1 MSSNIRLNW
10 PTRAALIPT
19 GIRLKL
25 LLAFVLMSA
34 IPLTMLM
41 LLAAWFALPSARD
54 FYHLERWF
62 PLIATPQEAAWWLF
76 GVLAL
81 TVLVAFL
88 GGLYLAIKIIQPVI
102 DLSHGATQL
111 AKGESN
117 RPLSSGLGG
126 ELDDLSWAF
135 NQMTTRIRDNMG
147 ELKQFGERSSQI
159 NLEIHKR
166 VIMFSGLLQIGE
178 LVSRGGELDVVL
190 DLVVEK
196 LALLENRGFSF
207 LCLQPLED
215 LPVTLR
221 RGNGIDVDTLRSTI
235 FDSVSTFI
243 DAAHPASDTMRPTWE
258 QLGRPNLLVQAVSV
272 RQHVIGVLGVGNFDP
287 DSQWSPEMV
296 DLIAIFAKH
305 ASLAIENELL
315 LRKTKALSIH
325 DELTGAY
332 SEPYMRERLVE
343 EIKRAVLY
351 QRPCAFAM
359 FRIHDL
365 GEFRQRHGDS
375 EAERA
380 LKHITRAIR
389 ESVSEVDRVGRFT
402 GNAIAIVLPECNKR
416 QATDAVNRI
425 CAQVKTIFVDSQDAR
440 DRLTLIGSIAENPV
454 DGSTAEDLI
463 LKASAG
469 IQVSPSMEG
478 NGAR

>member
-1 MSSNIRLNW
+1 MPDGRLHW
-10 PTRAALIPT
+10 AARAALIPT

-34 IPLTMLM
+34 IPLIMLI
-41 LLAAWFALPSARD
+41 LLAAWFALPSVRD
-54 FYHLERWF
+54 FYQLERWF
-62 PLIATPQEAAWWLF
+62 PLIAAPQEATWWLF

-88 GGLYLAIKIIQPVI
+88 GGLYLAIKVIQPVI
-102 DLSHGATQL
+102 HLSHEATRL
-111 AKGESN
+111 AKGESDH
-117 RPLSSGLGG
+117 PLSNGLGG
-126 ELDDLSWAF
+126 ELDDLSWAL
-135 NQMTTRIRDNMG
+135 NQLTARIRNNMS

-178 LVSRGGELDVVL
+178 LVSRGGELEVVL

-196 LALLENRGFSF
+196 LALLEDRGFSF

-215 LPVTLR
+215 LPVSLR
-221 RGNGIDVDTLRSTI
+221 RANGIDVGILRSAI
-235 FDSVSTFI
+235 FDSASTCI
-243 DAAHPASDTMRPTWE
+243 DVAHPASDTMRPTWE

-272 RQHVIGVLGVGNFDP
+272 RRRVIGVLGVGNFDP
-287 DSQWSPEMV
+287 DSQWSVEMV

-305 ASLAIENELL
+305 ASLAIEHELL
-315 LRKTKALSIH
+315 LRKTKALAIY
-325 DELTGAY
+325 DDLTGVY
-332 SEPYMRERLVE
+332 NEPYMRERLVE

-365 GEFRQRHGDS
+365 GEFRQRHGDP

-380 LKHITRAIR
+380 LKNITRAVQ

-402 GNAIAIVLPECNKR
+402 GNVVAVVLPECNKR
-416 QATDAVNRI
+416 QASDVVSQI
-425 CAQVKTIFVDSQDAR
+425 CARVKTAFIGLQDAR
-440 DRLTLIGSIAENPV
+440 DRLTLIGSVAENPV

-463 LKASAG
+463 RKASAG
-469 IQVSPSMEG
+469 IQASPSMEG
-478 NGAR
+478 SGAR

>member
-1 MSSNIRLNW
+1 MPDIRPNW
-10 PTRAALIPT
+10 AARAALLPT

-34 IPLTMLM
+34 IPLTMLL
-41 LLAAWFALPSARD
+41 LLAAWFALPSVRD
-54 FYHLERWF
+54 FYQLERWF
-62 PLIATPQEAAWWLF
+62 PLIAAPHEATWWLF
-76 GVLAL
+76 WMLAL
-81 TVLVAFL
+81 TVLIAFL

-102 DLSHGATQL
+102 HLSHGATQL
-111 AKGESN
+111 AKGESD
-117 RPLSSGLGG
+117 RLLSSGLGG
-126 ELDDLSWAF
+126 ELDDLSGAF
-135 NQMTTRIRDNMG
+135 NQLTMRIRDNMS

-178 LVSRGGELDVVL
+178 LVSSGGELEVVL

-196 LALLENRGFSF
+196 LALLEDRGFSF

-221 RGNGIDVDTLRSTI
+221 RANGIDVGILRSAI
-235 FDSVSTFI
+235 FDSVSTCI

-272 RQHVIGVLGVGNFDP
+272 RRRVIGVLGAGNFDP
-287 DSQWSPEMV
+287 NSQWSVEMV

-305 ASLAIENELL
+305 ATLAIENELL
-315 LRKTKALSIH
+315 LRKTKALAIY
-325 DELTGAY
+325 DELTGVY
-332 SEPYMRERLVE
+332 NEPYMRERLAE

-359 FRIHDL
+359 FRIQDL

-380 LKHITRAIR
+380 LKNITRAVR

-402 GNAIAIVLPECNKR
+402 GNVIAVVLPECNKR
-416 QATDAVNRI
+416 QAADAVSQI
-425 CAQVKTIFVDSQDAR
+425 CARVKTAFAGSQDAR
-440 DRLTLIGSIAENPV
+440 DRLTLIGSVAENPV

-463 LKASAG
+463 RKASTG
-469 IQVSPSMEG
+469 IQAS
-478 NGAR
+478 